1 MAVDW
6 HSGSEMVYL
15 KSFILALGSFFLPV
29 KPLLL
34 LVGLFICSDTI
45 LGVWAAHKR
54 GEKINSRKLGN
65 IIPKIILYQAAVLI
79 GYVLD
84 VLLLGE
90 FINYFINIP
99 MFITKIIA
107 MILIFVEALSINENF
122 ENITGKNLFNSAKQ
136 LITRGINIKKDISKF
151 RDDETS

>member
-1 MAVDW
+1 MVVDW

-34 LVGLFICSDTI
+34 LVGLFICTDTI
-45 LGVWAAHKR
+45 LGIWAAHKR

-65 IIPKIILYQAAVLI
+65 IIPKMILYQSAVLI

-90 FINYFINIP
+90 FINYFINIEL
-99 MFITKIIA
+99 FITKIIA
-107 MILIFVEALSINENF
+107 MVLVFVEALSINENF
-122 ENITGKNLFNSAKQ
+122 ENITGKNLFNSAK
-136 LITRGINIKKDISKF
+136 LMITRGVKVKHEISKF
-151 RDDETS
+151 KDDETA

>member
-1 MAVDW
+1 MVEDW
-6 HSGSEMVYL
+6 HSGSEMVYI
-15 KSFILALGSFFLPV
+15 KSFILALGSFFLPI

-34 LVGLFICSDTI
+34 LVGLFICTDTI
-45 LGVWAAHKR
+45 LGLWAAYKR
-54 GEKINSRKLGN
+54 GEKISSRKLGN
-65 IIPKIILYQAAVLI
+65 IIPKMILYQSAVLI

-136 LITRGINIKKDISKF
+136 LISRGINIKKDISKF
-151 RDDETS
+151 RDETS

>member
-1 MAVDW
+1 
-6 HSGSEMVYL
+6 MVYI
-15 KSFILALGSFFLPV
+15 KSFILALGSFFLPI

-34 LVGLFICSDTI
+34 LVGLFICTDTI
-45 LGVWAAHKR
+45 LGLWAAYKR
-54 GEKINSRKLGN
+54 GEKISSRKLGN
-65 IIPKIILYQAAVLI
+65 IIPKMILYQSAVLI

-136 LITRGINIKKDISKF
+136 LISRGINIKKDISKF
-151 RDDETS
+151 RDETS

>member
-34 LVGLFICSDTI
+34 LVGLFICSDTV
-45 LGVWAAHKR
+45 LGIWAAHKR

-90 FINYFINIP
+90 FVNYFINIP

>member
-1 MAVDW
+1 
-6 HSGSEMVYL
+6 MVYL
-15 KSFILALGSFFLPV
+15 KSFILALGSLFLPV

-34 LVGLFICSDTI
+34 LVGLFICSDTV
-45 LGVWAAHKR
+45 LGIWAAHKR

-90 FINYFINIP
+90 FVNYFINIP